1 MVKLVYT
8 RHLKCRFR
16 KEVRVQVPSLVRKV
30 LLGNS
35 RTFFWA
41 YNTKA
46 RAYADT
52 ALQFAPPGSHGD
64 LSVRWFRA
72 HKTNALTG
80 TVTTVRATMTLPAYG
95 YLVLK

>member
-1 MVKLVYT
+1 MVATRDLKSLVFT
-8 RHLKCRFR
+8 D
-16 KEVRVQVPSLVRKV
+16 VRVRVPSLVRKV

-95 YLVLK
+95 YLVLE